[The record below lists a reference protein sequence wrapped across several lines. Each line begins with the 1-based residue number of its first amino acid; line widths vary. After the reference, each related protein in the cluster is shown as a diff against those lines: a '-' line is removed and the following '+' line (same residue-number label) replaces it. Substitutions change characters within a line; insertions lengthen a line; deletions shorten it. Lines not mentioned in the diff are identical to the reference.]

1 MKNII
6 CGIDDQYCQHCGA
19 MLLSLFESNPGAI
32 TIYVLSLELSEKSK
46 NLLKELVDSY
56 QKQIHFIDIPSE
68 LVLNFPMKS
77 TDYPSLATYLRLFI
91 LLKLTRLYMLIQIL
105 FLKKISL
112 LYMILI

>member
-56 QKQIHFIDIPSE
+56 QKQIHFIDRLE
-68 LVLNFPMKS
+68 KS
-77 TDYPSLATYLRLFI
+77 AKRTLEK
-91 LLKLTRLYMLIQIL
+91 LKIDLSQE
-105 FLKKISL
+105 SNQD
-112 LYMILI
+112 

>member
-1 MKNII
+1 M
-6 CGIDDQYCQHCGA
+6 
-19 MLLSLFESNPGAI
+19 
-32 TIYVLSLELSEKSK
+32 
-46 NLLKELVDSY
+46 KELVDSY

-91 LLKLTRLYMLIQIL
+91 PQLLPFEVDKALYVDSDII
-105 FLKKISL
+105 FKKISL